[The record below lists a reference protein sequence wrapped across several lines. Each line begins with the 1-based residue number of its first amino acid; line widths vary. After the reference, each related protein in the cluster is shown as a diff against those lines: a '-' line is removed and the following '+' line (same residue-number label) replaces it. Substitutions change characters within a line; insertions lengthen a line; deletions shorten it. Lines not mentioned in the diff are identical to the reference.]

1 MSGIVLTASARCQDS
16 TCGWACEG
24 EPAEVERAARHHL
37 KEHPFAVSTVVVPDD
52 PAPRRKE
59 AQA

>member
-1 MSGIVLTASARCQDS
+1 MSGVVLTASARCQDR
-16 TCGWACEG
+16 TCGWAVEG
-24 EPAEVERAARHHL
+24 EPTEVERSVKRHL

-52 PAPRRKE
+52 PGPRRKE